1 MPVEQGK
8 LVKKK
13 DFAVGIGTF
22 GSKYFIVEAFVFSL
36 LFKIV
41 IVFTVANSKS
51 VKAEPSRKVVIC

>member
-13 DFAVGIGTF
+13 DFAVGIGAF
-22 GSKYFIVEAFVFSL
+22 GSKYFIVEDFVFSL